1 MVGALV
7 KLVLS
12 LAAGGIGLY
21 QHQLE
26 RSVGAVFCFILCGL
40 LFLGCMIDVFFLLRQ
55 KFAKASQKDSASS
68 PALKDYPHN
77 PDPAELKIGKTYRAA
92 DVEQYLDNIR
102 SLAENNPEYE
112 LSESEI
118 VDRYLTDKKIWKYLF
133 KPRTVTLVP
142 ESQHSAEGSSLGVF
156 TEGKQIGSIRAC
168 DKDHISEAMEKTG
181 VEVVYC
187 SIGGGACK
195 VVQTDVHTGK
205 FSLKEDEAPYCVT
218 LSIRKK

>member
-7 KLVLS
+7 KLGLS
-12 LAAGGIGLY
+12 LLSGGVGLY
-21 QHQLE
+21 QRHLE
-26 RSVGAVFCFILCGL
+26 KPIGEAFCLILCGL
-40 LFLGCMIDVFFLLRQ
+40 LFLGFLIDVFFLLRQ
-55 KFAKASQKDSASS
+55 KFSKSERGKAV
-68 PALKDYPHN
+68 PAPAPGSYPRT

-92 DVEQYLDNIR
+92 DVERYLDNIR
-102 SLAENNPEYE
+102 SLAEINPEYN

-118 VDRYLTDKKIWKYLF
+118 VDCYLTDKKIWKYLF
-133 KPRTVTLVP
+133 KPHPVTLVP
-142 ESQHSAEGSSLGVF
+142 ESGHSSEGSSLGVF
-156 TEGKQIGSIRAC
+156 IEGRQVGSIKAS

-195 VVQTDVHTGK
+195 LVQTDVHTGK
-205 FSLKEDEAPYCVT
+205 FSLKEDEKPYSVT

>member
-7 KLVLS
+7 KLALS
-12 LAAGGIGLY
+12 LAAGGVGLY

-26 RSVGAVFCFILCGL
+26 RSVGAAFCFILCGL
-40 LFLGCMIDVFFLLRQ
+40 LFLGCLIDVFFLLRA
-55 KFAKASQKDSASS
+55 KFAKSSHEAPAAS
-68 PALKDYPHN
+68 PALRDYPDN
-77 PDPAELKIGKTYRAA
+77 PDPAELKIGKTFRAA

-102 SLAENNPEYE
+102 SLAENNPEYA

-118 VDRYLTDKKIWKYLF
+118 IDGYLTDKKIWKYLF

-142 ESQHSAEGSSLGVF
+142 GSLHSGEGSSLGVF
-156 TEGKQIGSIRAC
+156 TEGRQIGSIRAC
-168 DKDHISEAMEKTG
+168 DKDRISEAMEKTG

-205 FSLKEDEAPYCVT
+205 FTLKEDETPYCVT